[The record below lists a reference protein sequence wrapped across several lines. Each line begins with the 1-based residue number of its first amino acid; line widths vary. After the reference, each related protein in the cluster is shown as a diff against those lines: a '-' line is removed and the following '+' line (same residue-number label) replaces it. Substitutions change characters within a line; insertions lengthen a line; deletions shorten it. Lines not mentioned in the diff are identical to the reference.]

1 MYYRIYA
8 SFTVYFIENCNI
20 CYTCKNVMEQEARN
34 VNALVVKKNYP
45 HRGHMVSAAAMWP
58 FTRPSLPL
66 FSPSLS
72 PSLSRPRDCPLTSSS
87 AIAAH
92 TDEQTALIQELLSLT
107 QREHQYSITS
117 SLRLSN
123 DRHVFILMRM
133 LLPQWCW
140 GQKSN
145 RPVWFGNIIL
155 WVSVP
160 LRWRH
165 SQKKQLLFA
174 WIRGKNKYTLRN
186 ALEGLFQLISP
197 SPRL

>member
-1 MYYRIYA
+1 
-8 SFTVYFIENCNI
+8 
-20 CYTCKNVMEQEARN
+20 MEKEGRN
-34 VNALVVKKNYP
+34 VNALVVKKLYP

-117 SLRLSN
+117 SLKLSN

-133 LLPQWCW
+133 ILLQWCCVRA
-140 GQKSN
+140 KIKPSFL
-145 RPVWFGNIIL
+145 VWSYNTLSISATKVAGFTEKVAFVCIKNNYLGM
-155 WVSVP
+155 
-160 LRWRH
+160 LRT
-165 SQKKQLLFA
+165 Q
-174 WIRGKNKYTLRN
+174 
-186 ALEGLFQLISP
+186 
-197 SPRL
+197 